1 MSDYLYHYYVEGE
14 NEEKIVNAL
23 KAELRCIKPGKVTVF
38 DVVKR
43 KLTKERLMRLKKGT
57 IVVLV
62 FDTDTDSADI
72 LKMNLE
78 FLSKQSFIKKTIC
91 VTQVENLEDEL
102 ERSCK
107 IKSVKE
113 LTGSRTIAD
122 YKRKLNVEKNLG
134 SKLVKYSFDINK
146 FWVKEAEGPFSDVK
160 NNSNKIKTNKT

>member
-102 ERSCK
+102 E
-107 IKSVKE
+107 
-113 LTGSRTIAD
+113 
-122 YKRKLNVEKNLG
+122 KN
-134 SKLVKYSFDINK
+134 
-146 FWVKEAEGPFSDVK
+146 
-160 NNSNKIKTNKT
+160 